1 MSPTDRKD
9 PTGAF
14 LLAICLPG
22 SGHVYAGAVAIG
34 VLLGVLI
41 VAAWVVAGFDSIA
54 TLVPVSAQVLTAFH
68 ASKLANQWNR
78 AHGVTPLPPPPPP
91 SMTAPR
97 PGDPAWA
104 SAPPPPPPPP
114 PPPAP
119 AAATGPV
126 LDPDAFL
133 TEIRSLWQQ
142 RRSGAIDGIEY
153 DRRKADAINRVRVTD
168 LEDGYALLE
177 AASALVAS
185 GVLTADDRGR
195 LQRQAAAR

>member
-1 MSPTDRKD
+1 MSPSDRKD

-14 LLAICLPG
+14 LLAICVPG
-22 SGHVYAGAVAIG
+22 SGHIYAGAVAIG
-34 VLLGVLI
+34 LLLGVMI
-41 VAAWVVAGFDSIA
+41 VAAWIVAGFDSMA
-54 TLVPVSAQVLTAFH
+54 TLVPAAAQVLTAFH
-68 ASKLANQWNR
+68 ASKLANDWNR
-78 AHGVTPLPPPPPP
+78 AHALTPLPPPPPP

-97 PGDPAWA
+97 AGDPAWA
-104 SAPPPPPPPP
+104 SPP

-119 AAATGPV
+119 RPATVMTGPA

-153 DRRKADAINRVRVTD
+153 DRRKADAISRVRVTD

-185 GVLTADDRGR
+185 GVLTAEDRGR
-195 LQRQAAAR
+195 LQRQAASR